1 MRATTPRWSVA
12 LVVPRGQQY
21 LAIARHF
28 NPRDVNLIGGDAE
41 PEDTEPVQ
49 TAIRELFE
57 ESGLRTQPHQLQLL
71 EAQPNERGRLT
82 YAYLV
87 KAYRGRLRSSEEG
100 KPFWTAQLHRFSSP
114 SSTFSKHNLRLVHL
128 ALMTGRTSSW
138 A

>member
-1 MRATTPRWSVA
+1 MRATPHNWSVA

-21 LAIARHF
+21 LAIARNF
-28 NPRDVNLIGGDAE
+28 NPRDVNLPGGNSD

-57 ESGLRTQPHQLQLL
+57 ESGLRTQPPQLHLL
-71 EAQPNERGRLT
+71 EARPNERGVLT

-87 KAYRGRLRSSEEG
+87 KGYRGRLRASEEG
-100 KPFWTAQLHRFSSP
+100 KPFWTAQLHMFSAP

-128 ALMTGRTSSW
+128 ALMTNRQTVF
-138 A
+138 